1 MTVKITISLE
11 DSVAEFLDSQ
21 TSNRSG
27 FINDVLKNIQLEK
40 KNEAL
45 KAAYLDQEKDT
56 EFWQEYELWDCTL
69 GDGVT
74 DVSK

>member
-11 DSVAEFLDSQ
+11 DTVAEFLDSQ

-27 FINDVLKNIQLEK
+27 FINDLLKNIQQEK

-45 KAAYLDQEKDT
+45 KAAYLDQEKDA
-56 EFWQEYELWDCTL
+56 EFWQEFELWDSTI
-69 GDGVT
+69 GDGLA
-74 DVSK
+74 DV

>member
-1 MTVKITISLE
+1 MTIKITISLE

-27 FINDVLKNIQLEK
+27 FINDLLKNIQLEQ

-45 KAAYLDQEKDT
+45 KAAYLDQEKDS
-56 EFWQEYELWDCTL
+56 EFWQEYELWDCTI
-69 GDGVT
+69 GDGLT
-74 DVSK
+74 DASK